1 MATTGTKRFGYGTLA
16 AAALVVWIGAR
27 AELRQ
32 PGTISEGV
40 TSFTETGADAGAAT
54 INAAKGLAQD
64 VGAGDLLAP
73 APAAPADE
81 GGQLGG
87 VAGEELGR

>member
-1 MATTGTKRFGYGTLA
+1 MAGQKRLGIGG
-16 AAALVVWIGAR
+16 AAALALAVWIGAR

-32 PGTISEGV
+32 PGTITEGV
-40 TSFTETGADAGAAT
+40 TSFVETGADAGAAT
-54 INAAKGLAQD
+54 INAGKGLAQD

-73 APAAPADE
+73 APTPGADT